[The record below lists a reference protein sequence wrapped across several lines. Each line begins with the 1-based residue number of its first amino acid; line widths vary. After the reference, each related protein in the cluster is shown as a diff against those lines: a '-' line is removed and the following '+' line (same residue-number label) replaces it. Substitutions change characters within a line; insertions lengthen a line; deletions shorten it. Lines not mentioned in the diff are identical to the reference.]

1 MKSLHATPH
10 TARLVVGALA
20 AVVLLGA
27 VSAVAASAPVTS
39 EQFAPGW
46 QSHARS
52 LFNMGPTL
60 GADRNKWLVPAILP
74 RGDYVLIKR
83 TGDTAELIEG
93 NRFTVTSGNAKQYL
107 FITPGAGDVQ
117 ALPIADVPVLKQAS
131 VRDVPQ

>member
-27 VSAVAASAPVTS
+27 MSAVAASAPITS

-46 QSHARS
+46 QAHARS
-52 LFNMGPTL
+52 LINMGPTS
-60 GADRNKWLVPAILP
+60 AARNKWYVPAILP

-83 TGDTAELIEG
+83 TGDTAELIDG
-93 NRFTVTSGNAKQYL
+93 NRFSVTSDNAKQYL
-107 FITPGAGDVQ
+107 FIEPGAGDVQ
-117 ALPIADVPVLKQAS
+117 ALPVADLPVLKKATL
-131 VRDVPQ
+131 RDVPQ